1 MRELKGKS
9 DREDGSFGEKGNDR
23 RSRRKGAKRRPR
35 KQWSDAFPFSGKLDY
50 TMTSIKQQ

>member
-1 MRELKGKS
+1 MKGKS
-9 DREDGSFGEKGNDR
+9 DREDGSFGGKGNDR